1 VGVKKDRGEP
11 LKFSN
16 VEGVNENTT
25 RRCLSSFLNRVY
37 YNMRNLGQIP
47 RDRALNF
54 AATNAFQA
62 VQTFS
67 EAVAMGMELDS
78 IEVEKSPF
86 CRYGSECW
94 DVKLKFFDPEN
105 GRRTKRVF
113 RFTIDVSDAL
123 RPQRSYRTPV
133 TLGEVRSWAVSK

>member
-1 VGVKKDRGEP
+1 MKLG
-11 LKFSN
+11 
-16 VEGVNENTT
+16 TA
-25 RRCLSSFLNRVY
+25 SS
-37 YNMRNLGQIP
+37 QP
-47 RDRALNF
+47 PLNF

-67 EAVAMGMELDS
+67 EAFAIASELDS

-105 GRRTKRVF
+105 DRRAKKVF
-113 RFTIDVSDAL
+113 RFTIDVSDH
-123 RPQRSYRTPV
+123 TPV
-133 TLGEVRSWAVSK
+133 TLGEVFSWAVSK